1 MQGSKRGERTA
12 VEKPLRGNPKT
23 GFPLRLEIPPTARD
37 SHFPTAATA
46 AVVRLHRK
54 CPDNLPESYILKWL
68 DTDSPNSS
76 PWRWICYESF
86 PRINHNLFATVPVE
100 KTRVCPRLKYVPPA
114 SEIREKQVNRRPKF
128 SNTFGW

>member
-46 AVVRLHRK
+46 AGVRLHRK

-68 DTDSPNSS
+68 DTAIQ
-76 PWRWICYESF
+76 R
-86 PRINHNLFATVPVE
+86 R
-100 KTRVCPRLKYVPPA
+100 A
-114 SEIREKQVNRRPKF
+114 SKSACADTTSIKKACSVTFQRR
-128 SNTFGW
+128 SG